1 VLKHARA
8 FPRFARALP
17 AFLRTTVTPEEARR
31 RVEHQLRHR
40 ERSFL
45 ELLAKGVYA
54 NRRSPY
60 APLLEAAGAQLG
72 DVTALVERDGLESAL
87 GQLREA
93 GVYVTLDEFKGRRPI
108 ERAGVS
114 FPAGHAHFDNPL
126 LSGHFRSASG
136 GSRGV
141 RRRMSVDLDLLD
153 HEAAYHSMFR
163 TAFDLWDRPFALW
176 RAIPPSAS
184 GINNSL
190 RQVKVGGDVGRWFN
204 PYRPA
209 VGREALMFGLFTAYA
224 VRAGRTCG
232 AGLRAPEHC
241 PPTQAGRV
249 ARWLADRKRDGRP
262 AVLDTQAGLGVRACL
277 AAAEQGLDIAGTFM
291 RFGGEPYTE
300 AKAEVVAQAGA
311 RAVCHYTMAETG
323 RIAVACG
330 TPGANDDMH
339 FLTDKL
345 SILQRDKVVGAGVSV
360 GALSY
365 TTLLPSSSKLM
376 INVESDDYAVL
387 EERECGCP
395 FGELG
400 MSLHMRDIRSYE
412 KLTSEGNH
420 FLGAD
425 LFLLVDEVLPARFGG
440 RPGDYQLAEE
450 EFGGLTA
457 VSVVVRPTV
466 GPVADDEVIDTVLA
480 FLRATPRNRLMA
492 EIWAS
497 SGTLRVDR
505 REPHLTPS
513 AKILPLHI
521 LGIANR
527 DARHVAAAG

>member
-1 VLKHARA
+1 MRA

-17 AFLRTTVTPEEARR
+17 AFLRTPVTPEDARR

-40 ERSFL
+40 EQSFL
-45 ELLAKGVYA
+45 ELLAAGVYA

-60 APLLEAAGAQLG
+60 LPLLEAAGAQLG
-72 DVTALVERDGLESAL
+72 DVKALVARDGLESAL
-87 GQLREA
+87 RQLRDA

-108 ERAGVS
+108 ERPGVS
-114 FPAGHAHFDNPL
+114 VPTSHKHFDNPL
-126 LSGHFRSASG
+126 LAGHFRTASG

-153 HEAAYHSMFR
+153 HEAAYHSLFR
-163 TAFDLWDRPFALW
+163 TAFGLWDRPFALW
-176 RAIPPSAS
+176 RVIPPSAS
-184 GINNSL
+184 GVNNCL
-190 RQVKVGGDVGRWFN
+190 RQVKVGGEVTKWFN
-204 PYRPA
+204 PYRPPLD
-209 VGREALMFGLFTAYA
+209 REAIMFELFTAYT
-224 VRAGRTCG
+224 VRAGRWLG
-232 AGLRAPEHC
+232 AGLKSPELC
-241 PPTQAGRV
+241 PPSDAHRV
-249 ARWLADRKRDGRP
+249 ARWLADRKREGRP
-262 AVLDTQAGLGVRACL
+262 AVLDTQAGLGVRACR
-277 AAAEQGLDIAGTFM
+277 AATAEGLDIAGTFM
-291 RFGGEPYTE
+291 RFGGEPYTQ
-300 AKAEVVAQAGA
+300 AKAEVVARAGC

-330 TPGANDDMH
+330 TPEANDDTH

-345 SILQRDKVVGAGVSV
+345 SVLQREKVVGAGVSV
-360 GALSY
+360 PALSY

-395 FGELG
+395 LGELG

-425 LFLLVDEVLPARFGG
+425 LFSLVDEVLPARCGG
-440 RPGDYQLAEE
+440 RPGDYQLVEE
-450 EFGGLTA
+450 EVDGLTR
-457 VSVVVRPTV
+457 VSIVVRPAA
-466 GPVADDEVIDTVLA
+466 GPVADDEVVATVLA

-492 EIWAS
+492 EVWAS
-497 SGTLRVDR
+497 SGTLRVAR
-505 REPHLTPS
+505 REPYLTAS

-521 LGIANR
+521 LDVAGR
-527 DARHVAAAG
+527 EARHIAAAR